1 MAFSGFIY
9 SQLFVTP
16 PYPTHDFSGQTI
28 IVTGSNTGLGLE
40 AARHLVRLNAEKVIL
55 AVRSTDKGEAARR
68 SIEESTKRPGVVEV
82 WSLDLSSY
90 QSVRQF
96 ADRAKGLNRLDVLL
110 ENAGI
115 ATDTFALA
123 EDDEATITVNV
134 VSTFLLGLLL
144 LPKLRETGQRFNI
157 LPRLVIVSSEV
168 HFLTSFPERKSAN
181 IFETL
186 NKKEQARMLDRYNV
200 SKLLEVFVVRELS
213 GQLESSTKG
222 KVVINALNPGLCYS
236 ELTRDATGVKGLA
249 VKIFK
254 ALLARTTEVGSRTL
268 VHAAG
273 SGQESQGEYLSDSTV
288 KRPAPL
294 VLGSEGAETQKRV
307 WDELSKKLEV
317 IHPGILENL

>member
-186 NKKEQARMLDRYNV
+186 NNKEQARMLDRYNV
-200 SKLLEVFVVRELS
+200 TKLLEVFVVRELS

-222 KVVINALNPGLCYS
+222 KVVISALNPGLCYS

-288 KRPAPL
+288 KR
-294 VLGSEGAETQKRV
+294 
-307 WDELSKKLEV
+307 
-317 IHPGILENL
+317 